1 MSEKNLGHGVEKGI
15 SLDVS
20 RKTFWRTSGSLL
32 SLRNLIMRTKSGR
45 TVTENWELKCMEE
58 RNNPTA
64 QPWVEDK
71 AVL

>member
-1 MSEKNLGHGVEKGI
+1 MYRGRLGRADGLCV
-15 SLDVS
+15 
-20 RKTFWRTSGSLL
+20 TFWRTSGSLL